1 MSIKR
6 FALVFALL
14 ALLTATVSAHDD
26 TDSDRSKPAK
36 RAGMGFSLVDETL
49 LEATGL
55 DAEALRTALAEGSTV
70 AELIEANEGDVDAVI
85 ADIAAQLATDI
96 NESTA
101 SFLEGLDE
109 RVSEEMDASRSRR
122 GFWGRRWIQQP
133 RIFMYT
139 GVSDAI
145 FEATGLEAAGLRA
158 ALAEGSTLAELI
170 EANDGD
176 LTEVTAEIVTT
187 ITDEVNAA
195 AAERIEGLEERLSEL
210 FNSDLSERWRRG
222 RRGRM
227 RPRFFFGFWG
237 EYGGPAVEEAAA

>member
-14 ALLTATVSAHDD
+14 ALLTAVVSAHDD

-36 RAGMGFSLVDETL
+36 RAGMGFSLVDEAL

-145 FEATGLEAAGLRA
+145 LEATGLDPAGLRA

-170 EANDGD
+170 EADGGD
-176 LTEVTAEIVTT
+176 LTEVTAEIVAL
-187 ITDEVNAA
+187 IRDEVNAA
-195 AAERIEGLEERLSEL
+195 AAERIEGLEEYLSEF

-222 RRGRM
+222 RRGRKS
-227 RPRFFFGFWG
+227 PRFFFGYWG
-237 EYGGPAVEEAAA
+237 VYGEPAAEEPAA

>member
-6 FALVFALL
+6 FALVIALL

-26 TDSDRSKPAK
+26 TDADKSKPAK
-36 RAGMGFSLVDETL
+36 RAGMGFALLDGTL

-55 DAEALRTALAEGSTV
+55 DAEALRTALAEGATV
-70 AELIEANEGDVDAVI
+70 AELIAANEGDGDAVI
-85 ADIAAQLATDI
+85 ADIAAQLATNI

-122 GFWGRRWIQQP
+122 GRWGRRWIQQP

-145 FEATGLEAAGLRA
+145 LEATGLDQAGLRA

-176 LTEVTAEIVTT
+176 RAEVTATIVTT
-187 ITDEVNAA
+187 ITDEVNAE
-195 AAERIEGLEERLSEL
+195 AAERIEGLQDSLSEI

-227 RPRFFFGFWG
+227 VPRFVFGFWSMFG
-237 EYGGPAVEEAAA
+237 EPAVEEPAA